1 MPIDAPRVLIPASPR
16 FSTRGRGT
24 SALLSLVLMAS
35 FVPGLAPCGEDAR
48 PDSPPPLP
56 TPPATVTGI
65 GDLRAMPPNA
75 RRELGTLSLR
85 GVVTWAAGGPPP
97 NFCVIDDGT
106 GGIFVYLPTAIDPD
120 AAAPEPHIA
129 TGTQLEVVGTIQ
141 NPEGSI
147 PRFTATA
154 LRILGT
160 APLPMARPSGAS
172 YLWAGRGLHERVQM
186 DGVIQNV
193 VALDPD
199 WTELTVA
206 KSNGEATVVL
216 RLPPDASPDR
226 LLGSSVLISGTIM
239 GKKNE
244 RDQITS
250 FYLWTDH
257 PEDLVVRKWGRID
270 IGAAPEIPLDSLQL
284 FQDKGAVRGRRR
296 VAGIVTYC
304 GPRNILYVQ
313 NAGHAIR
320 IEAVE
325 SSSFDVGDRVEA
337 AGFLQL
343 QNGVV
348 GMRGAVARKL
358 GKVEPPTPMALDP
371 TAVFAETGAHN
382 KALTH
387 LDGLLVRLQGR
398 LVELQRHRAGHR
410 LLMTSGK
417 TFFSAELDADD
428 GGALHRIEPGSEIA
442 VTGIANPRP
451 DPAFDAVAPRVTGL
465 TVLLRAPADVAVL
478 KAPSWWT
485 QRRLLA
491 ALAVIAPAAAALAL
505 WSWALHRRVRR
516 RTLALAERTFAQR
529 SLELER
535 EVILRE
541 RARIAGDLHDGVQ
554 QLILGLGFHLEAAD
568 AAPASMAKHLA
579 TARGIMPRIHEEF
592 RRCVWAL
599 RQLGSAETS
608 PAPVLEAVAEIQR
621 RCADTQIEVNVE
633 GDVGPL
639 PRLIVTSLSM
649 LAREAMTNAVR
660 HGAAKNI
667 RVQFKRGEDG
677 ATLTVSDDGCG
688 FAPGLPER
696 EHFGLA
702 GMSARISSLGG
713 TLDIDSQPGR
723 GSRVTARIPSA
734 ALSKIQKADV
744 HAPQF
749 SNLGR

>member
-1 MPIDAPRVLIPASPR
+1 MQPH
-16 FSTRGRGT
+16 
-24 SALLSLVLMAS
+24 
-35 FVPGLAPCGEDAR
+35 
-48 PDSPPPLP
+48 
-56 TPPATVTGI
+56 
-65 GDLRAMPPNA
+65 A

-85 GVVTWAAGGPPP
+85 GVVTWASPAPRP

-120 AAAPEPHIA
+120 APAPEPHIA
-129 TGTQLEVVGTIQ
+129 TGTEVEVVGTIQ

-147 PRFTATA
+147 PRFTATD

-160 APLPMARPSGAS
+160 APLPMPRFSGVRN
-172 YLWAGRGLHERVQM
+172 LWAGRCLHERVQL
-186 DGVIQNV
+186 DGVIHDV
-193 VALDPD
+193 VALDPE

-206 KSNGEATVVL
+206 QSNGEATAVL
-216 RLPPDASPDR
+216 RLPPDTSPDR
-226 LLGSSVLISGTIM
+226 LLGSRVLIRGTIL
-239 GKKNE
+239 GKKNA
-244 RDQITS
+244 RGQTTS

-257 PEDLVVRKWGRID
+257 PEDLVVRKWGSID
-270 IGAAPEIPLDSLQL
+270 IAAAPEIPLDSLQL

-313 NAGHAIR
+313 DAERAIR
-320 IEAVE
+320 IEVVE
-325 SSSFDVGDRVEA
+325 SPNFDVGDHVEA

-358 GKVEPPTPMALDP
+358 GKGEPPTPMSLEP
-371 TAVFAETGAHN
+371 TDIFTDAGTDN
-382 KALTH
+382 TALTRW
-387 LDGLLVRLQGR
+387 DGLLVRLQGR
-398 LVELQRHRAGHR
+398 LVELQHVRAGHR
-410 LLMTSGK
+410 LLMISGK

-428 GGALHRIEPGSEIA
+428 GVTLHRIEPGSEIA
-442 VTGIANPRP
+442 VTGIAIPRP
-451 DPAFDAVAPRVTGL
+451 DPAFDADGPRTTGL
-465 TVLLRAPADVAVL
+465 TVLLRAPADVAL
-478 KAPSWWT
+478 LRAAPWWT
-485 QRRLLA
+485 PARLMA
-491 ALAVIAPAAAALAL
+491 ALVVMGAAGAALGL
-505 WSWALHRRVRR
+505 WSWVLDRRVRR

-529 SLELER
+529 SLELEH
-535 EVILRE
+535 EVMLRE

-621 RCADTQIEVNVE
+621 RCADTQIEVSAE

-639 PRLIVTSLSM
+639 PRLIITSLSM

-667 RVQFKRGEDG
+667 RVEFKRGEEG

-688 FAPGLPER
+688 FVPGSPEP
-696 EHFGLA
+696 EHVGLA

-723 GSRVTARIPSA
+723 GSRVTAHIPSA
-734 ALSKIQKADV
+734 ALSKIQQADGR
-744 HAPQF
+744 APQF